1 MGKTEQTQQELLRQ
15 AKELLGV
22 TWDEL
27 AEASGIHP
35 RALKNY
41 RLPDDSLGHRAMGPF
56 VRAAVQ
62 KIVDTQVKRTLRKN
76 AK

>member
-1 MGKTEQTQQELLRQ
+1 VSNTKQTQQELLRQ
-15 AKELLGV
+15 AKDLLGA

-41 RLPDDSLGHRAMGPF
+41 RLPDDSKGHRAMGPF

-62 KIVDTQVKRTLRKN
+62 QIVDARVKRTPRRK